1 MKKRILSIL
10 LAALM
15 IISVLPAYALADNE
29 PLAPTDATAERTTAV
44 SAASGAV
51 HVNKSISEDG
61 TELTLEAYLTN
72 EVTQTVSAKPLDIVL
87 VLDQSGSMAYDFK
100 GNSTNTD
107 KNRRQYAMKQAV
119 KTFIEKVKEQYSDQG
134 NHQMAIVTFDD
145 NAKQLIGW
153 TAVNNDGKIALIN
166 KINGLPSSLPEGAT
180 NVGAGMQKAQ
190 ELMNSKTDAN
200 RQKIVIVF
208 TDGVPTSSNYFDTKV
223 ANAAINAAKAMK
235 DAGTIVYTVGIFNG
249 ANPAQL
255 YGNKFD
261 RQEDLFGLVKDTPC
275 YGRIG
280 DYWGYTNILAWTSGG
295 AEAIRGLDIA
305 ATNRFLNYLSSN
317 FKAATE
323 IGIKED
329 TSHGLIGGQA
339 WEITRNF
346 TRNDSNF
353 YLKAASANELS
364 AMFQKI
370 VSEISKLDIVAGTD
384 TILSDTLSK
393 YFTLN
398 VPASMEAKSAIT
410 VEKWDCTG
418 KDASGYTWV
427 KATTQ
432 PTTLN
437 VEVTKEKTIKVTGF
451 DYTENAVTETVE
463 NGKTTY
469 SGSKLVVTIPIKPDT
484 SCKDWQ
490 HGAHDYPTNDIAD
503 NKAGLS
509 GYKDKEGKDV
519 GPTQLNQSPEA
530 PVTAYSVTY
539 TDGVENAEIFA
550 DQVSIVLP
558 GTATPAFNGTPSRE
572 GYKFK
577 GWDPAVTD
585 TVTENVI
592 YTAQWE
598 KVTPAELNL
607 TGYIVKQIDDK
618 GDAFEND
625 TTFTV
630 NVAPMSGGAGINGTA
645 TLKKE
650 NANFNFTD
658 KLEISGETT
667 FCVSEDNSNIA
678 GVEYDDTTYLLKVTT
693 GLDTAANAVT
703 ITSVFYSDDNG
714 TTWHEIDASTGDK
727 LVITNK
733 YNKPASYNVVY
744 NWGTSYPSDQM
755 LPTDVRSYA
764 SVEAARAAV
773 DTTFNNEST
782 SNAKNGDQEGT
793 WTFSGWDNGTLNGTT
808 ITFTGS
814 WTFTPKQQPGE
825 DTYDVSLTI
834 SKTVDNVHGTAP
846 AEDYKFVVYYIG
858 DNDQKVY
865 LTTNPLTISLAAGE
879 DSKEKDFTIKMTQSQ
894 LNNWPETVVKE
905 GDEEYRARLVYV
917 EEIDGGTDHMTYA
930 KAPVRGQL
938 VGIAVSSMRSVSM
951 RSVTKYFLYSEQNW
965 QGIFS
970 FTNVYNKLTGR
981 DVTPAK
987 VSPQLNRDDHVA
999 YIMGYPDGNVR
1010 PEGEITRAEA
1020 CTIFFRLLTKES
1032 RDYYFSRT
1040 NDYTDVSR
1048 TDWFNNAI
1056 STLSNAGIVTGYADG
1071 TFRPDQPITRG
1082 EMAKIIANF
1091 ARLGGATKS
1100 FTDLSGHWA
1109 KSYVELAAGN
1119 GWIAGYPDGTFGPDK
1134 KITRAETVTMINR
1147 VLERV
1152 PAKESRLL
1160 SRSIMLTF
1168 PDNKPGEWYYIA
1180 VQEASNSHT
1189 YQRSA
1194 YETAGDEM
1202 WLRLIENVDWTKL
1215 EK

>member
-15 IISVLPAYALADNE
+15 LLSVLPAYALADDE
-29 PLAPTDATAERTTAV
+29 PLAPTDATAERTMTV

-87 VLDQSGSMAYDFK
+87 VLDQSGSMAYNFN
-100 GNSTNTD
+100 GNTTTNDTA
-107 KNRRQYAMKQAV
+107 RRQYAMKQAV
-119 KTFIEKVKEQYSDQG
+119 NTFISKVNEQYSEQG
-134 NHQMAIVTFDD
+134 DHQMAIVTFTGSAQKLVD
-145 NAKQLIGW
+145 W
-153 TAVNNDGKIALIN
+153 TAVDNSHKATLTNAID
-166 KINGLPSSLPEGAT
+166 SLPVNLLEGAT
-180 NVGAGMQKAQ
+180 NVGAGMQMAQ
-190 ELMNSKTDAN
+190 TLMNNAKSGTD
-200 RQKIVIVF
+200 RQKVVIVF
-208 TDGVPTSSNYFDTKV
+208 TDGVPTTQSDFNTNV
-223 ANAAINAAKAMK
+223 ANTAIKAAKAMK
-235 DAGTIVYTVGIFNG
+235 DKGTFVYTVGIFDG

-261 RQEDLFGLVKDTPC
+261 RQEDLLGLVKDTPC

-317 FKAATE
+317 FATATE
-323 IGIKED
+323 IGIQED
-329 TSHGLIGGQA
+329 HSHGLAGGQA
-339 WEITRNF
+339 WEITKNF

-384 TILSDTLSK
+384 TILSDTLSQ

-398 VPASMEAKSAIT
+398 VPANTEAKNAIT

-418 KDASGYTWV
+418 KNASGYTWV

-437 VEVTKEKTIKVTGF
+437 VKVTEEKTIKVNGF
-451 DYTENAVTETVE
+451 DYTKNAVTETVKE
-463 NGKTTY
+463 GNPTY

-484 SCKDWQ
+484 NYDNWEQ
-490 HGAHDYPTNDIAD
+490 GTHDYPTNDTD
-503 NKAGLS
+503 NSKAGLS

-530 PVTAYSVTY
+530 PVTAYTVTY
-539 TDGVENAEIFA
+539 TDGVTEETVFE
-550 DQVSIVLP
+550 DQVSTVLP
-558 GTATPAFNGTPSRE
+558 GTATPKFNGTHNRE

-577 GWDPAVTD
+577 GWDPIVTD
-585 TVTENVI
+585 TVTDNAT

-598 KVTPAELNL
+598 KATPAKLDL

-645 TLKKE
+645 TLKTGST
-650 NANFNFTD
+650 NFNFTD

-667 FCVSEDNSNIA
+667 FYVSEENGRIA
-678 GVEYDDTTYLLKVTT
+678 GVKYDDTTYLLKVTT
-693 GLDTAANAVT
+693 GLDTAANVVT
-703 ITSVFYSDDNG
+703 IKSVFYSDDNG

-744 NWGTSYPSDQM
+744 NWGTSYPSDQT
-755 LPTDVRSYA
+755 LPTDFSSYA

-773 DTTFNNEST
+773 DTTFNNQST

-793 WTFSGWDNGTLNGTT
+793 WTFSGWNNGTLSGTT
-808 ITFTGS
+808 ITFTGT

-825 DTYDVSLTI
+825 DTYSVGLAI
-834 SKTVDNVHGTAP
+834 HKTVENVHGTAP
-846 AEDYKFVVYYIG
+846 AEDYKFVVYYYKNNG
-858 DNDQKVY
+858 EKEY
-865 LTTNPLTISLAAGE
+865 LTTTPLTISLAAGE
-879 DSKEKDFTIKMTQSQ
+879 ESQEEDFTIKMTKEQ
-894 LNNWPETVVKE
+894 LKNWPETLVKE
-905 GDEEYRARLVYV
+905 GNYEGNVRFVYV

-930 KAPVRGQL
+930 KAPVRGQF
-938 VGIAVSSMRSVSM
+938 VGIAISSM
-951 RSVTKYFLYSEQNW
+951 RSVTKYFLYSEQNR
-965 QGIFS
+965 QGIFE
-970 FTNVYNKLTGR
+970 FTNVYDKRSETTGR

-1160 SRSIMLTF
+1160 SRSVMLTF